1 MNYYTRNYSQQNPFE
16 NLKSFFKSKNVL
28 VRLIIINIAVW
39 LGIMF
44 LDVLFDL
51 FNANFIENV
60 ISWLAVPAYLGKL
73 LFQPWTLITYMFLH
87 YDFWHILFNMLWL
100 YWFGRIFLEY
110 LNERQ
115 LFTTYILGG
124 LAGAIFYILTFNIF
138 PKFQDAY
145 INSVALGASASVM
158 AIVVAI
164 SYYVPNYRINLLFFG
179 PVKIFYIAVISIVM
193 DIIMIRSANSGGHLA
208 HLGGAIWG
216 FYYIYLLKKGIDISR
231 YFDGFSFNK
240 IIASFKKPKKTKF
253 KNVYTNT
260 RPKRDEDYNFEKT
273 KNQESIDKILDK
285 ISKSGYESLSKE
297 EKELLFKASNGK

>member
-73 LFQPWTLITYMFLH
+73 LFRPWTLITYMFLH